1 MEDKLDSFEEELSWC
16 VEQLELGLE
25 SQNPNSKQGTSLV
38 LSSSFDS
45 YAFHSEV
52 GKGGGG
58 DILSLPHQ
66 IEPFCIHPLSCK
78 QYYYNISNTS

>member
-45 YAFHSEV
+45 DFIHMLFTLKL
-52 GKGGGG
+52 GKGER
-58 DILSLPHQ
+58 DFIITTPDRTLLHSSFKL
-66 IEPFCIHPLSCK
+66 
-78 QYYYNISNTS
+78 

>member
-58 DILSLPHQ
+58 RYFIVTTPDRTLLHSSLK
-66 IEPFCIHPLSCK
+66 L
-78 QYYYNISNTS
+78 